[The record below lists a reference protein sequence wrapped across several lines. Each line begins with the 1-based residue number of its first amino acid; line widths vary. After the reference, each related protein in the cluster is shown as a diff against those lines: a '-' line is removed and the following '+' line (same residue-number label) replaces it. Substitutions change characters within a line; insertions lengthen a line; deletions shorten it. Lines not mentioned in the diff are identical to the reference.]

1 MCNFAGETQ
10 VINSQQEKTY
20 SMSEMQISALGLIL
34 SIIPVTLHGI
44 EVLFPMQAR
53 WIVNWILPFFGLKP
67 PSSSSAL
74 TQDEQISML
83 DAALNASPKDKLTN
97 AKDYIFLL
105 LFEQRQGAIGFTA
118 VAIGAIYGMS
128 LELAARQPLH
138 LVFGVVAVLMMLVNA
153 NQAGF
158 LPFVGKHPRVSNHGR
173 NVGIVFTPFWLVV
186 AILHYLAF
194 SFASI

>member
-1 MCNFAGETQ
+1 
-10 VINSQQEKTY
+10 
-20 SMSEMQISALGLIL
+20 MSEIQISTLGLVL

-53 WIVNWILPFFGLKP
+53 LIVNWVLPFFGFEAP
-67 PSSSSAL
+67 NSETAL
-74 TQDEQISML
+74 TKDEQLTML
-83 DAALNASPKDKLTN
+83 DAALNASPKEKLTN

-105 LFEQRQGAIGFTA
+105 LFEQRQGAIGFIA
-118 VAIGAIYGMS
+118 VAIGAVYGMG

-138 LVFGVVAVLMMLVNA
+138 LLFGVVAVLMMLVNA

-158 LPFVGKHPRVSNHGR
+158 LPFLGRHPKVSKHGR

-186 AILHYLAF
+186 ALLNWLAF
-194 SFASI
+194 TYVMS

>member
-1 MCNFAGETQ
+1 
-10 VINSQQEKTY
+10 
-20 SMSEMQISALGLIL
+20 MSEIQISTLAMAL

-53 WIVNWILPFFGLKP
+53 WIVNWVLPFFGLKTP
-67 PSSSSAL
+67 NSKSAL
-74 TQDEQISML
+74 TQVEQLTML
-83 DAALNASPKDKLTN
+83 DAALEASPKNKMTN

-118 VAIGAIYGMS
+118 VAVGAIYGMG

-158 LPFVGKHPRVSNHGR
+158 LPFLGKHPKVSTNGR

-186 AILHYLAF
+186 AILNYLAF
-194 SFASI
+194 SYASI

>member
-1 MCNFAGETQ
+1 
-10 VINSQQEKTY
+10 
-20 SMSEMQISALGLIL
+20 MSENSISTLAMVL
-34 SIIPVTLHGI
+34 SIVPVTLHGI

-53 WIVNWILPFFGLKP
+53 WIVNWVLPFFGLKAP
-67 PSSSSAL
+67 NSKTAL
-74 TQDEQISML
+74 SQAEQLTML
-83 DAALNASPKDKLTN
+83 DAAFDASPKDKLTN

-118 VAIGAIYGMS
+118 VAVGAIYGIG

-158 LPFVGKHPRVSNHGR
+158 LPFFGKHPRVSNHGR
-173 NVGIVFTPFWLVV
+173 NVGIVFTPFWLAVL
-186 AILHYLAF
+186 ILNYLAF
-194 SFASI
+194 TYASN

>member
-1 MCNFAGETQ
+1 MNE
-10 VINSQQEKTY
+10 I
-20 SMSEMQISALGLIL
+20 QISTLAMAL

-53 WIVNWILPFFGLKP
+53 WIVNWVLPFFGLKTP
-67 PSSSSAL
+67 NSKSAL
-74 TQDEQISML
+74 TQVEQLTML
-83 DAALNASPKDKLTN
+83 DAALEASPKNKLAN

-118 VAIGAIYGMS
+118 VAVGAIYGMG

-158 LPFVGKHPRVSNHGR
+158 LPFFGKHPKVSTHGR

-186 AILHYLAF
+186 AILNYLAF
-194 SFASI
+194 SYASI

>member
-1 MCNFAGETQ
+1 MNE
-10 VINSQQEKTY
+10 I
-20 SMSEMQISALGLIL
+20 QISNLAMAL

-53 WIVNWILPFFGLKP
+53 MIVNWVLPLFGLKAP
-67 PSSSSAL
+67 NSKIAL
-74 TQDEQISML
+74 TQDEQLNLL
-83 DAALNASPKDKLTN
+83 DTALSAAPKDKMTN
-97 AKDYIFLL
+97 AKDYLFLL

-118 VAIGAIYGMS
+118 VAVGAIYGMG

-138 LVFGVVAVLMMLVNA
+138 LLFGVVAVLMMLVNA

-158 LPFVGKHPRVSNHGR
+158 LPFFGKHPRVSTNGR

-186 AILHYLAF
+186 AILNWL
-194 SFASI
+194 SF

>member
-1 MCNFAGETQ
+1 
-10 VINSQQEKTY
+10 
-20 SMSEMQISALGLIL
+20 MSEIQISTLAMVL

-44 EVLFPMQAR
+44 EILFPMQAR
-53 WIVNWILPFFGLKP
+53 WIVNWVLPFFGLKA
-67 PSSSSAL
+67 PSSKTVL
-74 TQDEQISML
+74 TQDEQLTML
-83 DAALNASPKDKLTN
+83 DAALDASPKEKMTN

-118 VAIGAIYGMS
+118 VAVGAIYGMG

-158 LPFVGKHPRVSNHGR
+158 LPFFGKHPRISTHGR
-173 NVGIVFTPFWLVV
+173 NVGIVFTPFWLAVV
-186 AILHYLAF
+186 ILNYLAF
-194 SFASI
+194 SYASI